1 SHKRGKGK
9 SKRAIYIGVAFKNQD
24 YELEISK
31 QLSTYSTQLIS
42 KKTDGKQNNKSCS
55 GIMVKDSNG
64 QVLNFKIC
72 LNKHIP
78 TIFATKALACAQAT
92 QFRMDLG
99 IE

>member
-1 SHKRGKGK
+1 
-9 SKRAIYIGVAFKNQD
+9 
-24 YELEISK
+24 
-31 QLSTYSTQLIS
+31 
-42 KKTDGKQNNKSCS
+42 
-55 GIMVKDSNG
+55 MVKDSNG

-99 IE
+99 IEKVVIEGDLL